1 MISQKSSLNRANY
14 SNVLHVLK
22 NKKKMLKPF
31 QLLLHKRDIHLIQT
45 PNFQFIMPH
54 TVRKARENLQT
65 SRFLINPRFSNSVA

>member
-31 QLLLHKRDIHLIQT
+31 PSTIITQTRHTFNTNSQFPIYHATYRSKSKRKP
-45 PNFQFIMPH
+45 PNFSILNQPPI
-54 TVRKARENLQT
+54 LQ
-65 SRFLINPRFSNSVA
+65 